1 MCVCLGRFGFGLS
14 VVSKTTTRKR
24 ISLLKHMSYNTR
36 PSVEID
42 QSIAFYDSG
51 DSSKPQCGSDPV
63 LKSTGQL
70 KNPAVD
76 LYYVTTSKR
85 SETNFYFTVFDTSSI
100 ISFGIPLSFQKHF
113 KSTLPF
119 WWKFDP
125 SVSSP
130 SRTNSL

>member
-1 MCVCLGRFGFGLS
+1 
-14 VVSKTTTRKR
+14 
-24 ISLLKHMSYNTR
+24 MSYNTR

-76 LYYVTTSKR
+76 LYYVKPGFHMIATIAEKR
-85 SETNFYFTVFDTSSI
+85 DRRSQRSCWFPYDRY
-100 ISFGIPLSFQKHF
+100 
-113 KSTLPF
+113 
-119 WWKFDP
+119 D
-125 SVSSP
+125 
-130 SRTNSL
+130 R